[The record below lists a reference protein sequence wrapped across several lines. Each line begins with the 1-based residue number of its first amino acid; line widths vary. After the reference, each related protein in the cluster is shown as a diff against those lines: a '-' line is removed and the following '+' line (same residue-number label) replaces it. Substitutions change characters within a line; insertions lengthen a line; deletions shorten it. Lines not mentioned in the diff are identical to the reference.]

1 VSLTRSNLVRL
12 GVRLNAKS
20 GRYCTL
26 QTQTALMPLIYKS
39 ETGVIVNSILSA
51 KVTQSKAAGLAWVE
65 VGVGRKVRFTLNC
78 GGFDW
83 IGKMAGK
90 ATRIGL
96 YKCYQCRKQ
105 FTVKVGTAFEDSYVP
120 SGFTARARVTV
131 LLRAVHQTGTCLV
144 KFRRY
149 SYGD

>member
-1 VSLTRSNLVRL
+1 MSLTRSNLVRL

-105 FTVKVGTAFEDSYVP
+105 FTVKGRY
-120 SGFTARARVTV
+120 R
-131 LLRAVHQTGTCLV
+131 
-144 KFRRY
+144 FRRQLRPERIY
-149 SYGD
+149 SSRASDYPFTRCSSNRDMLG